1 MTELTELTLPK
12 DKTTQTTSQ
21 RLTGMGNRL
30 KFKGEKKDSKR
41 KRVHHS
47 QESTV
52 HRSGADDKGD
62 QDVWLNPP
70 DQIHISGPLFIISL
84 SPSLN
89 QPAAIS
95 IQPSPIS
102 PVAPVRPI
110 QLTSQSLQTLD
121 PQDINQV
128 WVCTRVLDS
137 DSKVTLRASNGRYL
151 ASDQLG
157 AVSAQSEARGSQ
169 EEWQFERTDND
180 QQPGSE
186 DGIFFLRSV
195 LYGTYLSLDQ
205 VAGPNRFEI
214 RCDTA
219 LKRKGRDETNGE
231 TRKDSNDISNDHDGQ
246 EQEQRKNEEEEGACR
261 LLVRMQAL
269 ELVKSKKRL
278 DEQRAKRGLS
288 NSSSAT
294 DDNGLMIL
302 SSTQSIRDLEKNNIR
317 QYQARGSGRL
327 VLPNLS
333 GSNSLKKAKKQGRLA
348 EELLDRRS
356 KLKSDRYAKSTFTK
370 FKVLRSQEKYDLSW

>member
-214 RCDTA
+214 R
-219 LKRKGRDETNGE
+219 
-231 TRKDSNDISNDHDGQ
+231 
-246 EQEQRKNEEEEGACR
+246 